1 MRREIKVV
9 RADATT
15 EVVYVYVND
24 LSAREN
30 LRNFIIDRRFNSVAY
45 WDKELQAKAD
55 ALISEGKGHLMYE
68 EGMDVYLILK
78 HTKMERAFRKVRW
91 LLDDLDID
99 YEVDYRCGT
108 PEEILRGSW
117 YVSKL
122 MELGYREMMCVD
134 LKELGFLAIL
144 QDGCIMSGN
153 NIMVMDA
160 FRCIGTE
167 LGADDD
173 SVISAINAGGWR
185 IYCKDDFEEDAC
197 VICPSFEAFEEF
209 TYAMQDK

>member
-1 MRREIKVV
+1 MRRELKVV
-9 RADATT
+9 RADAST
-15 EVVYVYVND
+15 EVVCVYKND

-30 LRNFIIDRRFNSVAY
+30 LISFIIDRRFNSRNF
-45 WDKELQAKAD
+45 WDKELQAKAN
-55 ALISEGKGHLMYE
+55 ALISEGNGHLMYE
-68 EGMDVYLILK
+68 EDMDVYLILK
-78 HTKMERAFRKVRW
+78 HTRLERAFRKVRW
-91 LLDDLDID
+91 LLDDFDID

-134 LKELGFLAIL
+134 MKGFGFLAIL

-160 FRCIGTE
+160 FRCIGIE

-173 SVISAINAGGWR
+173 AVISAINAEGWK
-185 IYCKDDFEEDAC
+185 IYCNDDFEEDAC
-197 VICPSFEAFEEF
+197 IICPSFEAFENF
-209 TYAMQDK
+209 MYAMDGK